1 MRNSN
6 QSARNGVDLP
16 DEVRAL
22 LPMTP
27 AVFYTLFALAE
38 DEQHGYGIMQAVGV
52 LSEGAVSMGPGT
64 LYSTIQRLLN
74 LGLVV
79 ETTKQKRAA
88 ELERRKRFYQLT
100 GLGRRVFDLE
110 VGRMKAIL
118 RRVGLNRLGGPE
130 RESQ

>member
-1 MRNSN
+1 M
-6 QSARNGVDLP
+6 SASQQPSHGVDLP
-16 DEVRAL
+16 DEIRAL

-38 DEQHGYGIMQAVGV
+38 DEQHGYGIMQSVHV
-52 LSEGAVSMGPGT
+52 LSDGSVSMGPGT
-64 LYSTIQRLLN
+64 LYSTIQRLVN

-79 ETTKQKRAA
+79 ETTKQKPAA

-100 GLGRRVFDLE
+100 GLGRHVFELE

-118 RRVGLNRLGGPE
+118 RRVGLSRLGVPE
-130 RESQ
+130 KESQ